1 MDKEKIIRDEL
12 ISKFTEI
19 VDQRLMIASSDG
31 DDGLDK
37 AYNEI
42 NHSLSLM
49 QSVVDFLFH
58 KK

>member
-19 VDQRLMIASSDG
+19 VDQRLMIASSGG
-31 DDGLDK
+31 DAGLDK

-42 NHSLSLM
+42 NHSLFLM
-49 QSVVDFLFH
+49 QAVVDSLFH